1 MDFRWEVVVAVAMV
15 EVGLLVIEEEWVGG
29 GNETSK
35 MENWV
40 PNAFD
45 FQVVEL
51 LIEEQGKEAILEPDR
66 PLGKFVRPSG
76 FNPTRVIQL
85 SSHSMVF
92 LYEAFL
98 SEEECDHLIT
108 LCSGTLF
115 SGTGP

>member
-1 MDFRWEVVVAVAMV
+1 
-15 EVGLLVIEEEWVGG
+15 
-29 GNETSK
+29 

-76 FNPTRVIQL
+76 FNRTRVIQL
-85 SSHSMVF
+85 SSHPSKLF
-92 LYEAFL
+92 NL
-98 SEEECDHLIT
+98 SRNCNNRIAY
-108 LCSGTLF
+108 GLF
-115 SGTGP
+115 QKK